1 MWAMGWWSR
10 KALRSGCRVER
21 LAQPK
26 CQLGRNPREWG
37 LLLDE
42 EATCKKVNFMK
53 LKANIGVLFR
63 ISALVSCER

>member
-1 MWAMGWWSR
+1 VGAE
-10 KALRSGCRVER
+10 LRGSLNPNVDWKGIPSER
-21 LAQPK
+21 
-26 CQLGRNPREWG
+26 G